1 MKFLKN
7 VFDELVKIIA
17 IALIAIAATT
27 IYDRWIYEE
36 PNQMLIDIYKRDNTV
51 HKI

>member
-7 VFDELVKIIA
+7 VFDELIKILAIAMIA
-17 IALIAIAATT
+17 IVAVKTYNT
-27 IYDRWIYEE
+27 WTYEE
-36 PNQMLIDIYKRDNTV
+36 PSQMLIDIYKRDNTI

>member
-17 IALIAIAATT
+17 IALIAITAVQVYSALT
-27 IYDRWIYEE
+27 YEE
-36 PNQMLIDIYKRDNTV
+36 PSQMLIDIYKRDNTV
-51 HKI
+51 HLI